1 MLLDLIILALFSS
14 FPPLLFVKQVSAAFV
29 QLIEV
34 RPSFLEVTSCCV
46 ILALFNCLCA
56 TCILL
61 CQQQGIGKNWI
72 NPASHSIMHLTVYMY
87 LHIHMYAHTH
97 TCIRSYSMFH
107 VSYISMIIVF
117 FIVIPYPYCTFKWLL
132 PGTAATFEECNWI
145 HVASQQGHRW
155 RSGSWSLRILV
166 SSNKWHI
173 LIECFH
179 H

>member
-61 CQQQGIGKNWI
+61 CQQHCIGQNWI
-72 NPASHSIMHLTVYMY
+72 NPA
-87 LHIHMYAHTH
+87 
-97 TCIRSYSMFH
+97 
-107 VSYISMIIVF
+107 
-117 FIVIPYPYCTFKWLL
+117 CTFHHASYCIYVSAYTHVCTYTHLHTILL
-132 PGTAATFEECNWI
+132 YVSCFIYFYDHCFLYCHPL
-145 HVASQQGHRW
+145 
-155 RSGSWSLRILV
+155 SLL
-166 SSNKWHI
+166 H
-173 LIECFH
+173 F
-179 H
+179 